1 MTYVGFC
8 SLTLV
13 LVTAGLWPWFE
24 ATQRSGLVWAAAGGL
39 VVQGVA
45 FGLLVAVRGREQGL
59 LLGMAGGTALR
70 LGALAFAGLVVT
82 FGRLEIDAAALVL
95 GLAGFLFAL
104 SLLEALFV
112 RRLNGR

>member
-1 MTYVGFC
+1 MTYLGFC
-8 SLTLV
+8 LLTLV
-13 LVTAGLWPWFE
+13 LVSAGLWPWLEAFE
-24 ATQRSGLVWAAAGGL
+24 RSGLVWAAAGSL

-45 FGLLVAVRGREQGL
+45 FGLLIAVRSREKGL

-70 LGALAFAGLVVT
+70 LGALATAGLVVT
-82 FGRLEIDAAALVL
+82 FGSFETDAAALVL

>member
-1 MTYVGFC
+1 MAYVGFC
-8 SLTLV
+8 SLTVLLV
-13 LVTAGLWPWFE
+13 AASWWAWLE
-24 ATQRSGLVWAAAGGL
+24 APERSGLVWAAVASL

-45 FGLLVAVRGREQGL
+45 FGLLIAVRSRENGL

-70 LGALAFAGLVVT
+70 LGALAAAGLVVT